1 MIYGRL
7 TWYSEMRNFLS
18 LSSIHLYK
26 KYLYE
31 TKSFIAAHFSAG
43 LRNVDNKKLSIDLV
57 KTAKFSANNWT
68 TVKRQPIFVLNIKME
83 LSHWWNK
90 HLHHGWEQISD

>member
-1 MIYGRL
+1 
-7 TWYSEMRNFLS
+7 MRNFLS
-18 LSSIHLYK
+18 LSSIHLCK
-26 KYLYE
+26 KYFYE

-43 LRNVDNKKLSIDLV
+43 LRNVDKNKKLSIDLV

-83 LSHWWNK
+83 
-90 HLHHGWEQISD
+90 